1 MQTVFKTIILTAA
14 LAIPFTASAQ
24 SDNAYEHANGNA
36 KFLRCGTPE
45 FSELDVLLREQHF
58 LKLKT
63 NGNKGNKGKPPGGG
77 GGGGST
83 PTPTTIDVYFHV
95 IRSSS
100 GAGSISSG
108 EINSQIAVLNAAYSD
123 TVFSFNLVA
132 TTDSSNDS
140 WYTTTGGSSESAMK
154 SSLRA
159 GSANDL
165 NIYAN
170 NMGGGLLG
178 WATFPSSYAS
188 NPTSDGVVIL
198 NESMPNGSAAP
209 YNEGDTL
216 THEVGHWLGLY
227 HTFQGGCNGSGDMV
241 SDTPA
246 ERSPAYGCPGGRDSC
261 SARKAPGLD
270 PIENFM
276 DYTDDSCMF
285 EFTENQATRTWDQW
299 DAYRKDN

>member
-1 MQTVFKTIILTAA
+1 MQTVFKTIILTAT

-24 SDNAYEHANGNA
+24 SDNAYDHANGNA
-36 KFLRCGTPE
+36 GFLRCGTPE
-45 FSELDVLLREQHF
+45 PSELDVLLREQHF

-63 NGNKGNKGKPPGGG
+63 NGRKGKPKPPG

-83 PTPTTIDVYFHV
+83 PTVTTIDVYFHV

-100 GAGSISSG
+100 GVGNISSG
-108 EINSQIAVLNAAYSD
+108 EISSQIDELNAAYSN
-123 TVFSFNLVA
+123 TVFSFNLA
-132 TTDSSNDS
+132 DTTYSSNDS
-140 WYTTTGGSSESAMK
+140 WYTSTGGSSESAMK
-154 SSLRA
+154 SSLRR
-159 GSANDL
+159 GSADDL

-198 NESMPNGSAAP
+198 NASMPDGSAAP

-246 ERSPAYGCPGGRDSC
+246 ERSPAYGCPGGRDS
-261 SARKAPGLD
+261 
-270 PIENFM
+270 
-276 DYTDDSCMF
+276 
-285 EFTENQATRTWDQW
+285 
-299 DAYRKDN
+299 

>member
-1 MQTVFKTIILTAA
+1 MQTVFKTIIFTAA

-24 SDNAYEHANGNA
+24 SDNAYNHANGNA
-36 KFLRCGTPE
+36 GFLRCGTPE
-45 FSELDVLLREQHF
+45 PSELDVLLREQHF

-63 NGNKGNKGKPPGGG
+63 NGRKGKPKPPG

-83 PTPTTIDVYFHV
+83 PTVTTIDVYFHV

-100 GAGSISSG
+100 GVGNISSG
-108 EINSQIAVLNAAYSD
+108 DISSQIDVLNAAYSN
-123 TVFSFNLVA
+123 TVFSFNLAA

-140 WYTTTGGSSESAMK
+140 WYTSTGGSSESAMK
-154 SSLRA
+154 SSLRQ
-159 GSANDL
+159 GSAEDL

-198 NESMPNGSAAP
+198 SDSMPGGSAAP

-227 HTFQGGCNGSGDMV
+227 HTFQGGCNRSGDMV

-246 ERSPAYGCPGGRDSC
+246 ERSPAYGCPRGRDSC
-261 SARKAPGLD
+261 SARKTPGLD
-270 PIENFM
+270 PVENFM

-285 EFTENQATRTWDQW
+285 KFTANQATRTWDQW
-299 DAYRKDN
+299 AAYRKDN

>member
-1 MQTVFKTIILTAA
+1 MQTVFKTIIFTAA

-24 SDNAYEHANGNA
+24 SDNAYNHANGNA
-36 KFLRCGTPE
+36 GFLRCGTPE
-45 FSELDVLLREQHF
+45 PSELDVLLREQHF

-63 NGNKGNKGKPPGGG
+63 NGNRGKGKPKPPGGS
-77 GGGGST
+77 GGST
-83 PTPTTIDVYFHV
+83 PTPTAIDVYFHV

-100 GAGSISSG
+100 GAGDISSG
-108 EINSQIAVLNAAYSD
+108 EINLQIAELNAAYSD
-123 TVFSFNLVA
+123 TVFSFNLVG
-132 TTDSSNDS
+132 TSDSRNDS
-140 WYTTTGGSSESAMK
+140 WYTSTGGSSESAMK
-154 SSLRA
+154 SSLRKGTA
-159 GSANDL
+159 KDL

-198 NESMPNGSAAP
+198 NGSMPGGNASP
-209 YNEGDTL
+209 YDEGDTL
-216 THEVGHWLGLY
+216 SHEVGHWLGLY

-261 SARKAPGLD
+261 STRKTPGFD
-270 PIENFM
+270 PIYNFM

-285 EFTENQATRTWDQW
+285 EFTDNQATRTWDQW
-299 DAYRKDN
+299 DAYRKNN